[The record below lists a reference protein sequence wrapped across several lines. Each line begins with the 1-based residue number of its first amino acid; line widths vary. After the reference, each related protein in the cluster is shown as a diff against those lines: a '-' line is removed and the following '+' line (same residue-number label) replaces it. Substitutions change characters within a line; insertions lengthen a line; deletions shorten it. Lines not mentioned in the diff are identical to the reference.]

1 MGRQRHPQCVY
12 DKCAFIKGRRTLALM
27 RIAEI
32 ISDMIGS
39 ALRRRTATRPMPVDR
54 PAVSET
60 FDRLYRGN
68 HLLSV
73 AYREGQ
79 QTRR

>member
-1 MGRQRHPQCVY
+1 
-12 DKCAFIKGRRTLALM
+12 
-27 RIAEI
+27 
-32 ISDMIGS
+32 
-39 ALRRRTATRPMPVDR
+39 MPVDR